1 MALVVKEK
9 RSDESK
15 DCDEKCNDQR
25 DFCTKRKRLRFR
37 CSSEILV
44 LLVETSV
51 DSHLMRVGVVVVV
64 LSACPGFHPGF
75 QFRFSRRILHF
86 FSPAFRMDRR
96 PVPADQIS
104 LYTLHLL

>member
-51 DSHLMRVGVVVVV
+51 DSHLMRVVERGGRSVCCCCCCFIRFTGSCGSGFPSSKSFIP
-64 LSACPGFHPGF
+64 LSA
-75 QFRFSRRILHF
+75 L
-86 FSPAFRMDRR
+86 
-96 PVPADQIS
+96 
-104 LYTLHLL
+104 

>member
-64 LSACPGFHPGF
+64 LSACS
-75 QFRFSRRILHF
+75 RFSSRFSVSVFTTDFTF
-86 FSPAFRMDRR
+86 FFGFSHC
-96 PVPADQIS
+96 PVQIS
-104 LYTLHLL
+104 FMNFTVVMFFF